1 MISSHALDE
10 IEKMTPDWYHRKGD
24 CFIREPV
31 ETVQSQHSS
40 NICLRTSADDMVA
53 ALLGLDVNQ
62 TQLTNQGILLHYADA
77 QLAQVVKRLV
87 LADVA
92 VYRVFEVSKSLEE
105 LFHRLHPVMSCRGCY
120 AETF

>member
-1 MISSHALDE
+1 
-10 IEKMTPDWYHRKGD
+10 
-24 CFIREPV
+24 
-31 ETVQSQHSS
+31 
-40 NICLRTSADDMVA
+40 MVA

-62 TQLTNQGILLHYADA
+62 TQLTEQGILLPHYADA

-105 LFHRLHPVMSCRGCY
+105 LFIDFTVSDVL
-120 AETF
+120 